1 MDPHLTAD
9 PFWAPVRRR
18 HPDVDLALLP
28 PEAPPPGPT
37 ADDPGAAADVIAAV
51 AAARAAVD
59 DAVGALWPP
68 LVGGAP
74 PRSAVAFGTTEGTVV
89 VRVRASARHVA
100 DPGLLARLRE
110 LLEQQGW
117 RPRRAEGEVARITG
131 GRDGLRVRASYAAGS
146 GAFLVE
152 VASAP
157 LAVGAERAAALAGSG
172 VRS

>member
-1 MDPHLTAD
+1 MDPHLAAD
-9 PFWAPVRRR
+9 PFWATVRRR

-28 PEAPPPGPT
+28 PGPPPAGPSAEPP
-37 ADDPGAAADVIAAV
+37 ADDEALALV
-51 AAARAAVD
+51 ATARATVD
-59 DAVGALWPP
+59 RAAGSLWPP

-74 PRSAVAFGTTEGTVV
+74 PRATVAFGTAEGTVV

-117 RPRRAEGEVARITG
+117 HPRGAEGEVARITG
-131 GRDGLRVRASYAAGS
+131 GRDGLRVRASYAAAS

-157 LAVGAERAAALAGSG
+157 LDVGRERAAALAGG
-172 VRS
+172 RGRS

>member
-1 MDPHLTAD
+1 MDPHLAAD

-28 PEAPPPGPT
+28 PESPPAPPPAGDE
-37 ADDPGAAADVIAAV
+37 ADALVV
-51 AAARAAVD
+51 SARTAVD
-59 DAVGALWPP
+59 EAAGALWPP

-74 PRSAVAFGTTEGTVV
+74 PRAAVAFGTGEGTVV

-100 DPGLLARLRE
+100 DPGLLGRLRE

-157 LAVGAERAAALAGSG
+157 LAVGVERAAALAGSG
-172 VRS
+172 SRS

>member
-1 MDPHLTAD
+1 MDPHLAAD

-28 PEAPPPGPT
+28 PVAPPPRPPADTGATAGPD
-37 ADDPGAAADVIAAV
+37 AALAAAQATVDEAAGV
-51 AAARAAVD
+51 
-59 DAVGALWPP
+59 LWPP

-74 PRSAVAFGTTEGTVV
+74 PRSAVAFGTSEGTVV

-100 DPGLLARLRE
+100 DPGLLGRLRE

-117 RPRRAEGEVARITG
+117 HPRRAEGEVARITG

-146 GAFLVE
+146 GTFLVE

-157 LAVGAERAAALAGSG
+157 LAVGVERAAALAGSG
-172 VRS
+172 GGS